1 MESSDACSDASVACF
16 GGGFR
21 RKRGPGIDRLRLRV
35 CDFLRAPPTNR
46 PISGWRENLRFPAR
60 SCYWREN
67 LPLLTSWPVPDF
79 RITPCRQHSAATPA
93 DRFRFHANPVT
104 PNAARKGAAGP
115 EGGGKLGGR
124 ARKYLGPASGRALS
138 DFPSLLPSADHFWR
152 HANPVTPNTARQ
164 GVAGWA
170 GGPKHFRARPPSLL
184 PPSGPL
190 TPRRACYPLPP
201 TPCRPL
207 LAPREPFNAK
217 HGAAGGSRA
226 GRG

>member
-1 MESSDACSDASVACF
+1 MAICAD
-16 GGGFR
+16 R
-21 RKRGPGIDRLRLRV
+21 RGSMFECG
-35 CDFLRAPPTNR
+35 
-46 PISGWRENLRFPAR
+46 PAR
-60 SCYWREN
+60 KS
-67 LPLLTSWPVPDF
+67 PDF
-79 RITPCRQHSAATPA
+79 GLARKSAVYGEILLLARKSAATDILA
-93 DRFRFHANPVT
+93 SSRFPDYPLPPTLCRYPRRPLQV
-104 PNAARKGAAGP
+104 PREPCNAKRGP
-115 EGGGKLGGR
+115 EGGSRAGR
-124 ARKYLGPASGRALS
+124 GRQTGRPGPEIFGARLRAGPVR
-138 DFPSLLPSADHFWR
+138 FPQPAPFRLPPADRFWR

-164 GVAGWA
+164 GVAGWV

-207 LAPREPFNAK
+207 SAPREPFNAK